1 MSTLNRLIFAATA
14 IMSISLTSCKKDQEL
29 TEEESIDLDKSL
41 METLESV
48 SNGEGLQFFTLPE
61 EGQYHLIPQDPLN
74 PITAQKVALG
84 KFLFHETAIGLTPMN
99 NSGVNTYSCAS
110 CHHAW
115 GGFQAN
121 KQQGIGEGGI
131 GFGLAGEGRTF
142 NPTYSPEQIDVQPLR
157 TPSALNCAYQIVMLW
172 NGQFGASGPNTGTE
186 ALWTNGTPIWNN
198 NFGYEGVETQAI
210 AGMGVHRL
218 DIGQDFCNTYSEY
231 EDLFDICFPQWPVE
245 ERYSTI
251 TAGLAIAAYERTLL
265 ANRSP
270 WQEYLKGDRSA
281 LTESEKRG
289 AILFFGKAECVSC
302 HSGPALNSMSFYAL
316 GMNDMEGNG
325 TLNASS
331 NLPANKGRGSFTQN
345 AEDNY
350 KFKTPQLYNLKD
362 SPFYGHGGTFQSLR
376 EVVEYKNEGMSENV
390 NVPNNHLASG
400 FHPLNLTEDEISDL
414 VRFLENGLY
423 DPDLFRYVPDVL
435 PSGNCF
441 PNADILSQIDQGCI
455 Q

>member
-1 MSTLNRLIFAATA
+1 LVYITGGWA
-14 IMSISLTSCKKDQEL
+14 IPPHTSR
-29 TEEESIDLDKSL
+29 
-41 METLESV
+41 
-48 SNGEGLQFFTLPE
+48 
-61 EGQYHLIPQDPLN
+61 PQDPNN

-99 NSGVNTYSCAS
+99 EAGSGTHSCAS

-121 KQQGIGEGGI
+121 LQQGIGEGGI
-131 GFGLAGEGRTF
+131 GFGVAGEARTY
-142 NPTYSPEQIDVQPLR
+142 NPAYPDNQIDVQPLR
-157 TPSALNCAYQIVMLW
+157 TPSAMNSAYQIVQLW
-172 NGQFGASGPNTGTE
+172 NGQFGATGPNTGTD

-198 NFGYEGVETQAI
+198 HFGYEGVETQAI

-218 DIGQDFCNTYSEY
+218 DIGQDFCHMYAEY
-231 EDLFDICFPQWPVE
+231 EALFDICFPNWPVE
-245 ERYSTI
+245 ERYSRI

-265 ANRSP
+265 ANKSP
-270 WQEYLKGDRSA
+270 WQEYLRGDRTA

-289 AILFFGKAECVSC
+289 AILFMGKAECVNC
-302 HSGPALNSMSFYAL
+302 HNGPALNSMSFHAL

-325 TLNASS
+325 TLNSS
-331 NLPANKGRGSFTQN
+331 SELAANKGRGSFTQN
-345 AEDNY
+345 AADNY

-362 SPFYGHGGTFQSLR
+362 SPFYGHGGTFTSLR
-376 EVVEYKNEGMSENV
+376 DVITYKNTAMAE
-390 NVPNNHLASG
+390 NNHVPVSQLAEG
-400 FHPLNLTEDEISDL
+400 FHPLNLSDEEIEDL
-414 VRFLENGLY
+414 VNFIENGLY